1 MAQTSVEWYIEQL
14 NIYGD
19 KAFNKEITLGEFH
32 IKKQELLEQAK
43 EMYKEEHKTTFDAGM
58 NFSADYF
65 DPTCT
70 NTEAE
75 NYYNE
80 TFKKQ

>member
-19 KAFNKEITLGEFH
+19 KAFNKKITLGEFH
-32 IKKQELLEQAK
+32 IKKQELLEQANKMHEK
-43 EMYKEEHKTTFDAGM
+43 EIKTTFDAGM
-58 NFSADYF
+58 NCSSDYF
-65 DPTCT
+65 IAWGKDS
-70 NTEAE
+70 ESE

-80 TFKKQ
+80 TFE